1 MTTEGY
7 SMAHRRE
14 PVILACRQHASGGV
28 VAAVNGWV
36 ALPLVLSAVLITA
49 GSELERMAVRPGAE
63 VELKAPEVMLSGGE
77 TIIWKT
83 IPQPALEPPSASLPL
98 SPLLARAQEN
108 QAQEKTPK
116 LTSKPDQCKLRRSR
130 SRSCRRRG

>member
-1 MTTEGY
+1 MN
-7 SMAHRRE
+7 
-14 PVILACRQHASGGV
+14 GG
-28 VAAVNGWV
+28 V

-49 GSELERMAVRPGAE
+49 GSELERMGAWSGAK
-63 VELKAPEVMLSGGE
+63 VDLDTPPATIPGGE
-77 TIIWKT
+77 TIVWKT

-116 LTSKPDQCKLRRSR
+116 LTSKPDKCKLRRSR

>member
-1 MTTEGY
+1 M
-7 SMAHRRE
+7 
-14 PVILACRQHASGGV
+14 
-28 VAAVNGWV
+28 NGWV
-36 ALPLVLSAVLITA
+36 VFPLVLGAVLLTA
-49 GSELERMAVRPGAE
+49 GSEMERCRFGSVRFGSVVRPGAE

-83 IPQPALEPPSASLPL
+83 ISQPALVPPSA

-116 LTSKPDQCKLRRSR
+116 LTSKPDKCKLRRSR